1 MLGKA
6 FSNSLSKNQT
16 QKPKNIE
23 KNVSLIDNVKTKLEN
38 IFHFG
43 NKKIQESKEELI
55 VIKHKFNNL
64 LETNYNL
71 GLTHLE
77 NGYLGD
83 AIFRFKFIIK
93 FWPQHYD
100 SYYQL
105 AYCLILKNK
114 FPQAKKIL
122 ENLLDKKPDYD
133 QKAYDL
139 LKRINDFENHQ
150 KSINE

>member
-6 FSNSLSKNQT
+6 FSNSLSKNKS
-16 QKPKNIE
+16 QKEENTENK
-23 KNVSLIDNVKTKLEN
+23 VGFIDNIKTKLEN
-38 IFHFG
+38 IFHFS

-55 VIKHKFNNL
+55 VMKHKFNNL

-100 SYYQL
+100 SHYQL

-114 FPQAKKIL
+114 FSQAKKVL
-122 ENLLDKKPDYD
+122 ENLLAKKPDYD
-133 QKAYDL
+133 QKAYEL

-150 KSINE
+150 KGTNE